1 MALILS
7 LDSGTTSVRCL
18 LYNEKGQQL
27 AMCQQ
32 EIHQSYPHAGW
43 VEEDPVEIWDRQ
55 IGTVRTLM
63 AQQNLSFS
71 DISCLGIT
79 NQRETLIAW
88 ERSTGRPVYPAIVWQ
103 CRRTEET
110 CRQLDRKSVV

>member
-55 IGTVRTLM
+55 IGTVRTQIATAGAALM
-63 AQQNLSFS
+63 
-71 DISCLGIT
+71 
-79 NQRETLIAW
+79 
-88 ERSTGRPVYPAIVWQ
+88 
-103 CRRTEET
+103 
-110 CRQLDRKSVV
+110 